1 MQACSP
7 LLNGISARHVVSQ
20 TRAAGTFCASLK
32 VPVTANL
39 SRSVPKALA
48 RSAQTRLV
56 SKPSTMSGTSTG
68 PPTASKTVNDDT
80 DDQVL
85 CRSVEEK
92 RTPLINLEGGR
103 QISYVKCSCSKCGG
117 LVMCGDKQLLPTA
130 VTPNHYD
137 LHLTPDLVTL
147 QYTGVMTV
155 LLTVHEP
162 SDAVTFHARDLKIQS
177 GVVVDKD
184 GAERTNPGGPDVL
197 YGTETQETA
206 TVALSKPFTEKDV
219 GSVVEL
225 TLKFTG
231 ELNDKLAGFYRR
243 CVSRVSQIQA
253 HCLMP
258 LFDCLLFTLGHVPV
272 LATAAYITSRLFAHT
287 VHPYSRL
294 KTYPFRV
301 TTEARTPPQ
310 TTRRKRGT
318 SR

>member
-1 MQACSP
+1 
-7 LLNGISARHVVSQ
+7 
-20 TRAAGTFCASLK
+20 
-32 VPVTANL
+32 
-39 SRSVPKALA
+39 
-48 RSAQTRLV
+48 
-56 SKPSTMSGTSTG
+56 MSGTSTG

-272 LATAAYITSRLFAHT
+272 LATATYITSRLFAHT